1 MMKKFNFKTTEEF
14 EQLFSSSNDEI
25 TYTIVQ
31 GIEEAMIK
39 RDRTANLFEITF
51 DKIDLV
57 YEISLPSS
65 QWSAALQQCL
75 DYYHETQQ
83 SDYAIDTWK
92 LLEAAKVL

>member
-1 MMKKFNFKTTEEF
+1 MKKFNFKTTQEF
-14 EQLFSSSNDEI
+14 EQLFSSSNDEV

-39 RDRTANLFEITF
+39 RSRTANLFEISF

-65 QWSAALQQCL
+65 QWPAALQQCL

-92 LLEAAKVL
+92 LLEASKVF